1 MGDKHRSKFRKKG
14 KRSTRNNM
22 LLARQALAN
31 RLVTIADNTA
41 PATPTQVVAATDTH
55 VQTAPA
61 TPTQVVAATDTHV
74 Q

>member
-1 MGDKHRSKFRKKG
+1 
-14 KRSTRNNM
+14 M

-55 VQTAPA
+55 VQTTSA
-61 TPTQVVAATDTHV
+61 TPSIIICIAAI
-74 Q
+74 